1 MRRLEQIRGLC
12 RDDGYVDFFGGPNCR
27 PAVHDHPL
35 VDIDADGNV
44 DAILHPN
51 YNQGLGQEL
60 YLRLVK
66 AWAEKWGKPEY
77 AL

>member
-1 MRRLEQIRGLC
+1 
-12 RDDGYVDFFGGPNCR
+12 
-27 PAVHDHPL
+27 
-35 VDIDADGNV
+35 VDIDADGNAA
-44 DAILHPN
+44 AIVHPN
-51 YNQGLGQEL
+51 YSQSLGQEL